1 MVLIY
6 FYLGNKLKIPLE
18 CYLTLSCTKK
28 MGIKILRID
37 DVK

>member
-1 MVLIY
+1 MVHIY
-6 FYLGNKLKIPLE
+6 WDLGNKLKIPLE
-18 CYLTLSCTKK
+18 CYLTLSCTRK